1 MRKLTKMRDINRGDR
16 SLIESTMMPEIIIA
30 LRGWA
35 RSTGS
40 SVLIGALA
48 LSYHCKPRYTQDIDF
63 LFLEP
68 SDVPDAVGGFSRIG
82 SGFQHNRTRI
92 AVDIFTPS
100 SINIPRE
107 VAEQVMG
114 TVVLSDNI
122 RVASASGLVALKLF
136 RSSMQDRADIVALI
150 KTGHVDL
157 VGWPPPPDMLT
168 AFEALVEIA
177 RTDPHLCGGRNQI
190 GSDQLGSTLSAG

>member
-16 SLIESTMMPEIIIA
+16 SLIESIMMPEVIVA
-30 LRGWA
+30 LRDWA

-40 SVLIGALA
+40 SVLIGALG

-63 LFLEP
+63 LFLKP

-100 SINIPRE
+100 SIDIPRD
-107 VAEQVMG
+107 VAEQVIV
-114 TVVLSDNI
+114 TVTLSNNI
-122 RVASASGLVALKLF
+122 RVASASGLVALKLL
-136 RSSMQDRADIVALI
+136 RSSMQDKADIVALVN
-150 KTGHVDL
+150 TEHVDL
-157 VGWPPPPDMLT
+157 SGWPLPPEMLGV
-168 AFEALVEIA
+168 FEALVEVA
-177 RTDPHLCGGRNQI
+177 RTDP
-190 GSDQLGSTLSAG
+190 A

>member
-1 MRKLTKMRDINRGDR
+1 MRKLTKMQDINKGDR

-30 LRGWA
+30 LRDWA

-40 SVLIGALA
+40 AVLIGALG

-63 LFLEP
+63 IFLEP

-100 SINIPRE
+100 SINIPKD
-107 VAEQVMG
+107 VAEQVMR

-157 VGWPPPPDMLT
+157 SGWPLSPEMLA
-168 AFEALVEIA
+168 AFEALVVVA
-177 RTDPHLCGGRNQI
+177 RTEL
-190 GSDQLGSTLSAG
+190 A

>member
-16 SLIESTMMPEIIIA
+16 SLIESIMMPEVIVA
-30 LRGWA
+30 LRDWA
-35 RSTGS
+35 NSTASG
-40 SVLIGALA
+40 VLIGALG

-63 LFLEP
+63 LLLEL

-82 SGFQHNRTRI
+82 AGFQHNRTRI

-100 SINIPRE
+100 SINIPRD
-107 VAEQVMG
+107 VAEQVIG
-114 TVVLSDNI
+114 TATLSDDI

-136 RSSMQDRADIVALI
+136 RSSMRDRADIVALL

-157 VGWPPPPDMLT
+157 SGWPLPPEMLPS
-168 AFEALVEIA
+168 FEALVELAKI
-177 RTDPHLCGGRNQI
+177 DP
-190 GSDQLGSTLSAG
+190 D

>member
-16 SLIESTMMPEIIIA
+16 SLIESVMMPEVIVA
-30 LRGWA
+30 LRDWA
-35 RSTGS
+35 KSTASG
-40 SVLIGALA
+40 VLIGALG
-48 LSYHCKPRYTQDIDF
+48 LSYHCKPRFTQDIDF

-68 SDVPDAVGGFSRIG
+68 SDVPNAVGGFSRIG
-82 SGFQHNRTRI
+82 SGFQHNPTGI

-100 SINIPRE
+100 SIKIPRE
-107 VAEQVMG
+107 IAEAVIE
-114 TVVLSDNI
+114 TAALSDNI

-136 RSSMQDRADIVALI
+136 RSSMRDKADIVALI

-157 VGWPPPPDMLT
+157 SGWPLSPEMLA

-177 RTDPHLCGGRNQI
+177 KTDP
-190 GSDQLGSTLSAG
+190 D